1 MNKNTIIAIVLSTI
15 VVVASIVL
23 QSIFIPKTPAKP
35 VETTAVEQTVE
46 ETTSPAEVKNTF
58 STSSIKETTEVKEK
72 VIKTTTAKI
81 VLTNRGGDIV
91 SYKLKNHIDH
101 VDKETNE
108 KIGVE
113 LVDNV
118 SDFNRAC
125 AISLGSV
132 NDLIINDLFTVEKE
146 DDYSITYAKKLVKAD
161 AEGNPKTVVLKK
173 TYTFN
178 HNAEL
183 EADKENLSDYLF
195 KLDVEILNES
205 GEEIGY
211 TLRTSPQIGPKFNP
225 KLNRYE
231 NRQFISYD
239 GKKTKKQVISQKQFK
254 AYNKAYVWNGIGGK
268 YFEEL
273 VIPQNPEAM
282 DFTYYSTKVEVGDY
296 ANAQAI
302 MVRKATADA
311 EIKDSYY
318 MYFGPRNEKAL
329 KAFNVAERN
338 DWKLSGKRL
347 NESLNVN
354 SMLGWLETILKWFME
369 VLNKFVHNW
378 GVSIILMT
386 IIIKMLMFPF
396 TRKQSMSTLKMQEIQ
411 PKVQAVQEKYKNNP
425 QKMQAEMQKIYQA
438 NGYNPM
444 SGCLPMIVQFMILWS
459 MYDLFNNYFEFRG
472 SLFIPHW
479 IEDLSS
485 GDSVYTFGFNI
496 PFFGN
501 QMRILP
507 FIYLASQLFFGKI
520 TGMGGA
526 TGAGQTQAQMKMMMY
541 GMPIMFFVLF
551 YNAPSGLLLYWTVSN
566 LFQMGQ
572 QVIINRS
579 MKNKKAELAQKK

>member
-72 VIKTTTAKI
+72 VIETTTAKI